1 MRLINTKTL
10 ELHEFFDENTPPYAI
25 LSHAWGDQEV
35 TFQDWQNR
43 QQVKRKGGYWKIL
56 KACNEAL
63 KHRLEW
69 LWVDTNCID
78 KSSSAELSEAINS
91 MFAYYQKSEVC
102 FAYLV
107 DVPTA
112 NQPEDVLHSQI
123 ERSRWFTRGWTL
135 QELIAPKHLIFHAG
149 DWSEIGKNDGTL
161 TFLVTSITQIR
172 DEYLDGQSNIHS
184 ASVAERMSWLSKR
197 TTTRT
202 EDMAYCMLGIFN
214 INMPL
219 LYGEGKRA
227 FVRLQEEIM
236 RTSNDHTIFCW
247 EWNED
252 VPKDWGSLLA
262 PWPTTF
268 EAAGDFCP
276 AISHEISIYS
286 MTNAGLSIRL
296 PTMTTPI
303 STHWVGNWVVVLQAT
318 SRPLIAKSHKPRQVA
333 CIRVAGHRIGDL
345 LHVSRI
351 PSLPRP
357 MTISEDHVG
366 RSLTQALVVTRK
378 FRLRGEEVRNNES
391 TPDFDDERKLHFLPV
406 VAGQPI
412 RNSQAPKWR
421 FEHLHGEDVSLDS
434 AVGTITLK
442 VDEGGIGVGAIM
454 MEYYDGPSSI
464 ASNLL
469 LGAGLENDACN
480 VSVEFGGLSSK
491 VTHNT
496 FIQLPSKERL
506 FRRWSSGSTLDSRDM
521 ERILRQWT
529 QQVMLDKFTRPLVS
543 YSQEFNLTMVLERAI
558 DVMRG
563 SRSCYFLIFYK
574 GYFVRALVP

>member
-1 MRLINTKTL
+1 MRLINTQTL
-10 ELHEFFDENTPPYAI
+10 ELHEFFNENTPPYAI
-25 LSHAWGDQEV
+25 LSHVWGNQEA
-35 TFQDWQNR
+35 TFQDWQNH
-43 QQVKRKGGYWKIL
+43 QQVIWKAGYWKIRG
-56 KACNEAL
+56 ACNEAL
-63 KHRLEW
+63 KYRLEW

-112 NQPEDVLHSQI
+112 NQPEDVLYSQI
-123 ERSRWFTRGWTL
+123 ARSRWFTRGWTL
-135 QELIAPKHLIFHAG
+135 QELIAPKNLIFHAA
-149 DWSEIGKNDGTL
+149 DWSQICRNVGSL
-161 TFLVTSITQIR
+161 TFLVTQITQIR
-172 DEYLDGQSNIHS
+172 QEYLDGQWNIHG
-184 ASVAERMSWLSKR
+184 ASIAERMSWLSKR

-219 LYGEGKRA
+219 LYGEGERA

-236 RTSNDHTIFCW
+236 KTSNDHTIFCW

-268 EAAGDFCP
+268 QAAGDFCP

-286 MTNAGLSIRL
+286 MTNAGLSIQL
-296 PTMTTPI
+296 PTMITSI
-303 STHWVGNWVVVLQAT
+303 STHRVDNWVVVLQAT
-318 SRPLIAKSHKPRQVA
+318 SRRLGHMPRQVA

-357 MTISEDHVG
+357 MTISEVRVG
-366 RSLTQALVVTRK
+366 QVSTQALIVTRK
-378 FRLRGEEVRNNES
+378 FRLRGEEGRNNES
-391 TPDFDDERKLHFLPV
+391 IPDFDDERILHFLPV
-406 VAGQPI
+406 FAGHPI
-412 RNSQAPKWR
+412 RNSQKPKWR
-421 FEHLHGEDVSLDS
+421 FEHLHGEDVGLDS

-454 MEYYDGPSSI
+454 MEYDDGPSSI
-464 ASNLL
+464 VSNLL
-469 LGAGLENDACN
+469 LGAGLEDDAYN
-480 VSVEFGGLSSK
+480 ASVEFGGLSSK

-496 FIQLPSKERL
+496 SIQLPSEKRL
-506 FRRWSSGSTLDSRDM
+506 FRRWSSGSAPNSRDM
-521 ERILRQWT
+521 EGILRQWT
-529 QQVMLDKFTRPLVS
+529 QQIRLDRFTRPLVS
-543 YSQEFNLTMVLERAI
+543 YSQEFDLTMVLERAI
-558 DVMRG
+558 DVMWG

-574 GYFVRALVP
+574 GHFVQALVP

>member
-1 MRLINTKTL
+1 MLLINTETL
-10 ELHEFFDENTPPYAI
+10 ELHEFFKENTPPYAI

-43 QQVKRKGGYWKIL
+43 QQVKRKAGYWKIWR
-56 KACNEAL
+56 ACIEAL

-102 FAYLV
+102 FVYLV

-112 NQPEDVLHSQI
+112 NQPEGVLYSQI

-135 QELIAPKHLIFHAG
+135 QELIAPKNLIFHAA
-149 DWSEIGKNDGTL
+149 DWSQIGKNDGSL
-161 TFLVTSITQIR
+161 ALLVTSITQIR
-172 DEYLDGQSNIHS
+172 HEYLGRHGNLDG

-197 TTTRT
+197 KTTRT

-219 LYGEGKRA
+219 LYGEGERA

-236 RTSNDHTIFCW
+236 KTSNDHTIFCW

-252 VPKDWGSLLA
+252 VPEDWGSLLA

-276 AISHEISIYS
+276 AIISHEISIYS
-286 MTNAGLSIRL
+286 MTNAGLSIKL
-296 PTMTTPI
+296 PTMITPI

-318 SRPLIAKSHKPRQVA
+318 SRRLINKPRQVA
-333 CIRVAGHRIGDL
+333 CIRVAGYRRGDL

-357 MTISEDHVG
+357 MAISEAHVG
-366 RSLTQALVVTRK
+366 QFSTQALVVTRK
-378 FRLRGEEVRNNES
+378 FRLRGEEGRNNES
-391 TPDFDDERKLHFLPV
+391 TPDFDDERTLHFLPV
-406 VAGQPI
+406 FAGHPI
-412 RNSQAPKWR
+412 KNSQTPKWR

-434 AVGTITLK
+434 AVGTITLE
-442 VDEGGIGVGAIM
+442 VDEEGIGVGAIM
-454 MEYYDGPSSI
+454 MEYDDGPSSI
-464 ASNLL
+464 VSSLL
-469 LGAGLENDACN
+469 LGAGLEDDACN
-480 VSVEFGGLSSK
+480 VSVEFGGLLSK

-496 FIQLPSKERL
+496 FIQQPSEKRL
-506 FRRWSSGSTLDSRDM
+506 FRRWSSGSAPGPRDM
-521 ERILRQWT
+521 EGILRQWT
-529 QQVMLDKFTRPLVS
+529 QQIMLDKFTRPLIS
-543 YSQEFNLTMVLERAI
+543 YSQEFDLTMVLERAI

-563 SRSCYFLIFYK
+563 SRSCYFLIFHK
-574 GYFVRALVP
+574 GHLVQALVP